1 MILEE
6 LVGFR
11 IGLLEDF
18 NHPKKLGSFQEG
30 KSVLVGITSMES
42 EIVLVD
48 VSALADAIN
57 SELMSRG
64 LATIGDC
71 LFFKKLLTKL
81 RGYLITNNTLDLNSL
96 LRSIHSEIIA
106 KGVCTDEA

>member
-71 LFFKKLLTKL
+71 LFFKKL
-81 RGYLITNNTLDLNSL
+81 
-96 LRSIHSEIIA
+96 
-106 KGVCTDEA
+106 